1 MKTLDAMK
9 LIDEVCVAAM
19 RLIDRKTQHNLLDA
33 LDVIRNEL
41 GDIHAH
47 NVEISGKQNLNMP
60 DEPT

>member
-19 RLIDRKTQHNLLDA
+19 RLIDRQTQHNLLDA

-41 GDIHAH
+41 GDYQAED
-47 NVEISGKQNLNMP
+47 VEISGKQNLNMP